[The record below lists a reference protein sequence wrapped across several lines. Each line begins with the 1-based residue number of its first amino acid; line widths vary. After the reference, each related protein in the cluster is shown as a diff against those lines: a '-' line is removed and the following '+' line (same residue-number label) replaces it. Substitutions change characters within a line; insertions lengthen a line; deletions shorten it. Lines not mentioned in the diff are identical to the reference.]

1 MQIGI
6 KVVDS
11 LVFIGWGQCELII
24 GDRQIGKILI
34 VIDIIINQKCFND
47 GIDEKKKLYCIYV
60 VIGQKWFIV
69 VQLVKRLMDVDV
81 MKYIIVVLVIVFDV
95 VLFQYLVFYF
105 GCFMGEYFR
114 DNGKY
119 VLIIYDDL
127 FKQVVVYC
135 QMFLL
140 FC

>member
-1 MQIGI
+1 
-6 KVVDS
+6 
-11 LVFIGWGQCELII
+11 
-24 GDRQIGKILI
+24 
-34 VIDIIINQKCFND
+34 
-47 GIDEKKKLYCIYV
+47 
-60 VIGQKWFIV
+60 
-69 VQLVKRLMDVDV
+69 
-81 MKYIIVVLVIVFDV
+81 MKYIIVVLVIVLDV

-140 FC
+140 LCCFFGCEVYFGDVFYLYF